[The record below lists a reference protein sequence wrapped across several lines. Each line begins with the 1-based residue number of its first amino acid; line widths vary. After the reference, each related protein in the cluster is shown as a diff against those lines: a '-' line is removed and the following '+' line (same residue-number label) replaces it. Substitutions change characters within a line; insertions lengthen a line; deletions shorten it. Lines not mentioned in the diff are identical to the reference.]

1 MPNMPNMPDM
11 SNMKMPKM
19 GWPRGGAGDSNKAR
33 QLPINYPRY
42 KAEKYIALS
51 SKQTEQSAEDASSAA
66 PAPPPDEDPQPPAP
80 RDDEN
85 VLEWFCRESAKR
97 VGKRRGERYGE
108 MLKTVE
114 DEGARGAISKL
125 QVRGRNKC

>member
-1 MPNMPNMPDM
+1 MPNMPYM

-19 GWPRGGAGDSNKAR
+19 SWPRGGAGDSNKATIN
-33 QLPINYPRY
+33 QLSKVYSG
-42 KAEKYIALS
+42 KIALS
-51 SKQTEQSAEDASSAA
+51 SKQNEQSKEDASAA
-66 PAPPPDEDPQPPAP
+66 PAPDEDPQPVAP

-108 MLKTVE
+108 MLKTVK
-114 DEGARGAISKL
+114 DEEARGAISKL
-125 QVRGRNKC
+125 QVRGRSLANSI